1 MSDAKDG
8 EVGHGDVGQY
18 FLEDLTVGMT
28 SDYDRVVTED
38 MIEQFAEVSGDNN
51 PLHIDEDY
59 AKTTMF
65 KGRIAHGMLGAA
77 FISKVFGTQMP
88 GKGSVYISQT
98 LRFLAPVRIGDT
110 VTTTVEVVDINHE
123 KKRVAFHSRCRVGR
137 TVVIDGDATILV
149 PSRAAIKA
157 A

>member
-1 MSDAKDG
+1 MSEASG
-8 EVGHGDVGQY
+8 EEVGQY
-18 FLEDLTVGMT
+18 FLEDLAVGMT

-38 MIEQFAEVSGDNN
+38 MIEQFADVSGDHN
-51 PLHIDEDY
+51 PLHLDEDY

-98 LRFLAPVRIGDT
+98 LRFMAPVRIGDT
-110 VTTTVEVVDINHE
+110 VTTTVEVTEINHD
-123 KKRVAFHSRCRVGR
+123 KKRVGFKSRCRVGR

-149 PSRAAIKA
+149 PSRAAAKPDLA
-157 A
+157 AE

>member
-1 MSDAKDG
+1 MSDANGG
-8 EVGHGDVGQY
+8 EVGQKEVGQY

-38 MIEQFAEVSGDNN
+38 MIEQFAEVSGDHN
-51 PLHIDEDY
+51 PLHLDEEY

-110 VTTTVEVVDINHE
+110 VTTTVEVVDINPE
-123 KKRVAFHSRCRVGR
+123 KKRVAFRSRCRVGR

-149 PSRAAIKA
+149 PSRAASQA